1 MLFARGRCGLVSSIA
16 LPAFSLGTGT
26 LISEMSLSKKR
37 KVDTECRIF
46 QEKWTSSYMFTE
58 VNGKPVCLV
67 CMRQVSVLK
76 EYNIRRHYETQHGEK
91 YNSLHGE
98 LRKQKVNEM
107 LVGLRKQQSVFT
119 QSREVSDAAV
129 KASYVIASQVALA
142 SKPYSEGEFVKNCML
157 KAAEIVCP
165 EKRQAFANI
174 SLTRNTVADRISEQ
188 SADLKQTETQS
199 GVISGI
205 FCCN

>member
-1 MLFARGRCGLVSSIA
+1 
-16 LPAFSLGTGT
+16 
-26 LISEMSLSKKR
+26 MSLSKKR
-37 KVDTECRIF
+37 KVDTECWIF

-76 EYNIRRHYETQHGEK
+76 ECNIRRHYETQHGEK

-119 QSREVSDAAV
+119 RSRDVSDAAV
-129 KASYVIASQVALA
+129 KASNVIASQVALA
-142 SKPYSEGEFVKNCML
+142 SKLYSEGEFVKNCML
-157 KAAEIVCP
+157 KAAEIVC
-165 EKRQAFANI
+165 
-174 SLTRNTVADRISEQ
+174 L
-188 SADLKQTETQS
+188 
-199 GVISGI
+199 
-205 FCCN
+205 

>member
-1 MLFARGRCGLVSSIA
+1 
-16 LPAFSLGTGT
+16 
-26 LISEMSLSKKR
+26 MSLSKKR

-46 QEKWTSSYMFTE
+46 QEKWTSFYMFTE

-91 YNSLHGE
+91 YNSLHRE

-119 QSREVSDAAV
+119 RSRDVSDAAV
-129 KASYVIASQVALA
+129 KASNVIASQVALA
-142 SKPYSEGEFVKNCML
+142 SKLYSEGEFVKNCML
-157 KAAEIVCP
+157 KAAEIVC
-165 EKRQAFANI
+165 
-174 SLTRNTVADRISEQ
+174 L
-188 SADLKQTETQS
+188 
-199 GVISGI
+199 
-205 FCCN
+205 